1 MNKEALNLI
10 NKQIQEMD
18 LNHITPE
25 TANDLIESL
34 GGDLVVTRLN
44 EVASTVYY
52 INLLFMARM
61 AEELSVRCEG

>member
-1 MNKEALNLI
+1 MNKEALNPI